1 MKQVV
6 SITCLSI
13 FMCSVANIHGMAQ
26 HKVAAEKAQQDNL
39 SSQAL
44 MEAVTAFAQTHTEEE
59 ANAYHDM
66 LHTSAASNSSSLAN
80 SYLIVP
86 LPADEEE
93 NAAQVTPPASMVQS
107 NWFSNQLLLEPR
119 DSNEYLLHA
128 ARLFSQD
135 HTRDPI
141 VIALEPDLSG
151 EKTDSSEA
159 SSLYDDAED
168 ADVVE
173 ENKRLS
179 SDFSSPHA
187 ADTPAI
193 PQGNVIE
200 VTPEMVHFDIN
211 FINRL
216 YVKILDA
223 AGLGSYIENAHQA
236 GVYEKTLQEFAQKV
250 FVAVTT
256 YKTQHQALGILKFFP
271 KLHSAAVA
279 NRLIDIRKDLSVSIK
294 DAVAAMIAEDS
305 GNNSLDSLLALVHA
319 SLNQNLTGVIDI
331 ALEVGYQPSFMSDLK
346 ARVSALSGL
355 TKTVVLTAIVAVVGF
370 AGKETVKRLLR
381 RA

>member
-1 MKQVV
+1 MKQAPI
-6 SITCLSI
+6 SCLSA
-13 FMCSVANIHGMAQ
+13 FLCVTSLYGQQMSQ
-26 HKVAAEKAQQDNL
+26 HKVAAEKAQQDIL
-39 SSQAL
+39 SCEVL
-44 MEAVTAFAQTHTEEE
+44 MEAVTIYAQTHTEAEIT
-59 ANAYHDM
+59 AYHDT
-66 LHTSAASNSSSLAN
+66 LHKSAASNSSSLAN

-93 NAAQVTPPASMVQS
+93 NATQVTSPASMVQS

-168 ADVVE
+168 ADIIE
-173 ENKRLS
+173 ENNKRLS

-187 ADTPAI
+187 KDAPAI
-193 PQGNVIE
+193 PQGNVI
-200 VTPEMVHFDIN
+200 TWSMEMLQFKSGFENKLIDEILNAKVLNSFAFSTQEMKELIEKMPQFVH
-211 FINRL
+211 
-216 YVKILDA
+216 
-223 AGLGSYIENAHQA
+223 
-236 GVYEKTLQEFAQKV
+236 KV
-250 FVAVTT
+250 F
-256 YKTQHQALGILKFFP
+256 
-271 KLHSAAVA
+271 AAVA
-279 NRLIDIRKDLSVSIK
+279 TYKAQHEALGMLRFFPRFQTSGMTNNLISIRKDLSHSIRTAIAEMNNQGHK
-294 DAVAAMIAEDS
+294 DANDLVKVAT
-305 GNNSLDSLLALVHA
+305 V
-319 SLNQNLTGVIDI
+319 SLNQNLTKVIDI
-331 ALEVGYQPSFMSDLK
+331 ALEVGYKPSFISELK
-346 ARVSALSGL
+346 ARVKALSGL
-355 TKTVVLTAIVAVVGF
+355 TKTVVLTAVVAVVGF